1 VDALWASAWFWGVL
15 FVVSSLFNFRAAF
28 KLLIDWKGMATTCR
42 FVEDAYERLDHLPD
56 EATLER
62 EAEAPVFLHVV
73 PAYQEPA
80 IADTL
85 RALLGSRYPHG
96 KLHVVVVTKAE
107 EDRSPHP
114 AMPEST
120 AELVRRFR
128 AELPPWQQ
136 KMLSLQIMPGPGR
149 KAHQLNYALR
159 REFLK
164 TLLNGHRD
172 PTRVYV
178 GVSDADSIPDGNVY
192 RWIAADVLGG
202 GGSLAYQG
210 VTLSLV
216 NFERLP
222 MRGRVCAVQQSSIFI
237 RVSIARLLN
246 ERKRIALFGRFE
258 ARAPRLARLVRP
270 VFEFCFRRAQICLGH
285 NQFVRLDTLQGLG
298 GFPTSGATEDSTLGY
313 ALAARGVLIA
323 AMPMLEL
330 NDMPETTEKM
340 VRQNA
345 RWYKGVLD
353 DVGFLRRVWREA
365 PTAFNAAQLCRHIGN
380 KVVEWPIAAI
390 VYPVIGFLGWH
401 LAYRFSDHPIL
412 FVLGIT
418 FPSISLGM
426 TIWVGGIVT
435 QELIE
440 GLAPYFPRPV
450 EIARTSL
457 RAKFWGIFRC
467 QTYWLL
473 ATRGAWR
480 VLWALL
486 TVGRFEAAKTDRAVR
501 VAAAAGLVAASV
513 ALAACTLPPFQLPQ
527 QQPGQRYQDRGDRV
541 LGTIVSMDPNMGFV
555 LVEFPFG
562 QLPLNMDPRDMAH
575 FSAGE
580 HVVFD
585 RNLRPIWG
593 ERPGAG

>member
-1 VDALWASAWFWGVL
+1 MDAFWNSPWFWGVL
-15 FVVSSLFNFRAAF
+15 FVVSSFFNFRAAF

-42 FVEDAYERLDHLPD
+42 FVEDAYERLDALPD
-56 EATLER
+56 EAALER
-62 EAEAPVFLHVV
+62 EADAPVFLHLV
-73 PAYQEPA
+73 PAFQEPQ
-80 IADTL
+80 IAQTL
-85 RALLGSRYPHG
+85 RALLSSRYPHG

-114 AMPEST
+114 AMPAST

-136 KMLSLQIMPGPGR
+136 KMLSLETMPGSGR
-149 KAHQLNYALR
+149 KAHQLNHALR
-159 REFLK
+159 PEFLK
-164 TLLNGHRD
+164 TLLNGHSD

-178 GVSDADSIPDGNVY
+178 GVSDADSIPDRNVY

-202 GGSLAYQG
+202 SGSLAYQG
-210 VTLSLV
+210 VTLSLA
-216 NFERLP
+216 NFGELP

-246 ERKRIALFGRFE
+246 ERRRIALFGRFA
-258 ARAPRLARLVRP
+258 ARAPRVARLVRP
-270 VFEFCFRRAQICLGH
+270 VFDFCFRRAQICLGH

-353 DVGFLRRVWREA
+353 DVGFLRGVWREA
-365 PTAFNAAQLCRHIGN
+365 ATAFNAAQLCRHVGN

-401 LAYRFSDHPIL
+401 LAYRFSDHPVL

-418 FPSISLGM
+418 FPSVSLGM

-440 GLAPYFPRPV
+440 SLAPYFPRPV
-450 EIARTSL
+450 DIARTSL

-480 VLWALL
+480 VLWAL
-486 TVGRFEAAKTDRAVR
+486 GRTGSFEAAKTDRAVR
-501 VAAAAGLVAASV
+501 AAAAAGLVVASL
-513 ALAACTLPPFQLPQ
+513 ALASCTLPAVQYT
-527 QQPGQRYQDRGDRV
+527 QPAASPRYEEFCGD
-541 LGTIVSMDPNMGFV
+541 
-555 LVEFPFG
+555 
-562 QLPLNMDPRDMAH
+562 
-575 FSAGE
+575 
-580 HVVFD
+580 
-585 RNLRPIWG
+585 
-593 ERPGAG
+593 

>member
-1 VDALWASAWFWGVL
+1 VEAVWSSVWFWGAL
-15 FVVSSLFNFRAAF
+15 FAVSSFFNFRAAF
-28 KLLIDWKGMATTCR
+28 KLLIDWKGMVTTCR
-42 FVEDAYERLDHLPD
+42 FVEDAYERLDALPD
-56 EATLER
+56 EAALDR
-62 EAEAPVFLHVV
+62 EPEAPVFLHLV
-73 PAYQEPA
+73 PAYQEPE
-80 IADTL
+80 IAHTL

-96 KLHVVVVTKAE
+96 KLHVIVITKAE
-107 EDRSPHP
+107 EERSPHP
-114 AMPEST
+114 AMAAST

-136 KMLSLQIMPGPGR
+136 KMLSLEVMPGPGR
-149 KAHQLNYALR
+149 KAHQLNWGLR
-159 REFLK
+159 PELLK

-178 GVSDADSIPDGNVY
+178 GVSDADSLPDPNVY

-202 GGSLAYQG
+202 EGSLAYQG
-210 VTLSLV
+210 VTLSLA
-216 NFERLP
+216 NFEHLA

-246 ERKRIALFGRFE
+246 ERRRIALFARFA
-258 ARAPRLARLVRP
+258 ARAPRVARLVRP

-285 NQFVRLDTLQGLG
+285 NQFVRLDTLQAIG

-353 DVGFLRRVWREA
+353 DVGFLRGVWRTA
-365 PTAFNAAQLCRHIGN
+365 PTAFNAAQLCRHVGN
-380 KVVEWPIAAI
+380 KVVEWPVAAV

-401 LAYRFSDHPIL
+401 LAYRFSDHPVL

-418 FPSISLGM
+418 FPSVSLGM

-480 VLWALL
+480 VLWALCR
-486 TVGRFEAAKTDRAVR
+486 TGQFEAAKTDRAVR
-501 VAAAAGLVAASV
+501 AAAAAGLLVAGL
-513 ALAACTLPPFQLPQ
+513 ALAGCALSAQQYAELPPSP
-527 QQPGQRYQDRGDRV
+527 RGY
-541 LGTIVSMDPNMGFV
+541 
-555 LVEFPFG
+555 E
-562 QLPLNMDPRDMAH
+562 
-575 FSAGE
+575 
-580 HVVFD
+580 VFYCGD
-585 RNLRPIWG
+585 
-593 ERPGAG
+593 